1 MSKDPV
7 CGMTVGDD
15 TPYEST
21 HEAQTFRFCSPTC
34 KTKFD
39 QDRDRY
45 AAAVASESLR
55 EGRP

>member
-15 TPYEST
+15 TPLEST
-21 HEAQTFRFCSPTC
+21 YEGRTFRFCSPTC

-39 QDRDRY
+39 KEPDRY
-45 AAAVASESLR
+45 AATIASESLR
-55 EGRP
+55 GGRP